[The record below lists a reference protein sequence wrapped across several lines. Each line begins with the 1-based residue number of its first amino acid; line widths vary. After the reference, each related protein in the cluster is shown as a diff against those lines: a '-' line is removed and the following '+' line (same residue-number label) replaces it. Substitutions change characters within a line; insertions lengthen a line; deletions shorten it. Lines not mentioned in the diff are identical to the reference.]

1 MQASAPPARI
11 FTRRAGR
18 IPAQKSSPR
27 QRRRGITH
35 NVNREIGMAEAAK
48 KGSSS
53 RDAGKGQSSNQPAT
67 RESLIQGLQEDL
79 AREYKAIIQYII
91 FSQKVD
97 TARFMSIAQEL
108 QVHAHQELDHALKI
122 ARQLDYLGA
131 YPVHEPARVQVSDDN
146 EEMLWIDLRAEDDTI
161 RHYRT
166 RIRQAESLGEYAL
179 AETLQEI
186 IKQEQDHQIELAA
199 ALGVVPDDSQRQGQ
213 GPKQKKG

>member
-1 MQASAPPARI
+1 
-11 FTRRAGR
+11 
-18 IPAQKSSPR
+18 
-27 QRRRGITH
+27 
-35 NVNREIGMAEAAK
+35 MADSAK

-53 RDAGKGQSSNQPAT
+53 GTPEDQSENVKAT

-79 AREYKAIIQYII
+79 AREYKAIIQYVI

-97 TARFMSIAQEL
+97 TARFMSIASEL
-108 QVHAHQELDHALKI
+108 ETHAHEELDHALKI
-122 ARQLDYLGA
+122 ARQLDYFGA
-131 YPVHEPARVQVSDDN
+131 YPIHQPAPVEVSDDN
-146 EEMLWIDLRAEDDTI
+146 EEMLWIDLRAEDETI

-199 ALGVVPDDSQRQGQ
+199 ALGVVPDDRQRQGQ
-213 GPKQKKG
+213 GPKGKKG